1 MKYTHSCSLVGRC
14 CNEEMVNKE
23 CTRLFPVL
31 FAILVVQVGFGAE
44 LQPQTSAIFDNHI
57 ATIES
62 RIEKSYQQPQF
73 LTLNETEKAHKIRLG
88 NILIE
93 PAAGSGN
100 LDIKGGMIQDWKGSM
115 FIPSAKLGDVLA
127 VAKDF
132 PSQAQTM
139 KPDISAVHV
148 RAQQGDRYQ
157 VYMRLVKSKFVLT
170 DVLNTEHDIRFVHTD
185 PKRAYSLGR
194 TTRVAE
200 VVDPGKPGEHELPVG
215 KDRGLLWRTAGF
227 WLFEE
232 KDGGVYVEW
241 ESVSLTRDIPLGM
254 GKLFGSILKSLPAES
269 VRVSMEATRKAVIAR
284 LAGVAAK

>member
-1 MKYTHSCSLVGRC
+1 MKYPFFLLTLTQA
-14 CNEEMVNKE
+14 KE
-23 CTRLFPVL
+23 S
-31 FAILVVQVGFGAE
+31 FGAD
-44 LQPQTSAIFDNHI
+44 LLPHTSAIFDTHI
-57 ATIES
+57 AMIES
-62 RIEKSYQQPQF
+62 RIEKSYRQPQF
-73 LTLNETEKAHKIRLG
+73 LTLNQSEKTEKIRQG
-88 NILIE
+88 TILIE

-139 KPDISAVHV
+139 KPDVAAVQV
-148 RAQQGDRYQ
+148 RSQQGDRFQ

-170 DVLNTEHDIRFVHTD
+170 DVLNTEHDIRFVHTE
-185 PKRAYSLGR
+185 PNRAYSLGR

-215 KDRGLLWRTAGF
+215 KDRGFLWRTAGF

-254 GKLFGSILKSLPAES
+254 GKLFGAILKSLPAES
-269 VRVSMEATRKAVIAR
+269 VRVSMDATRKAVVSR
-284 LAGVAAK
+284 LARH

>member
-1 MKYTHSCSLVGRC
+1 MKYSFFLLTLTLA
-14 CNEEMVNKE
+14 KE
-23 CTRLFPVL
+23 S
-31 FAILVVQVGFGAE
+31 FGAD
-44 LQPQTSAIFDNHI
+44 LLPHTSAIFDTHI
-57 ATIES
+57 AMIES
-62 RIEKSYQQPQF
+62 RIEKSYRQPQF
-73 LTLNETEKAHKIRLG
+73 LTLNQSEKTEKIRQG
-88 NILIE
+88 TILIE
-93 PAAGSGN
+93 PASGSGN
-100 LDIKGGMIQDWKGSM
+100 LDIQGGMIQDWKGSM

-139 KPDISAVHV
+139 KPDVAAVQV
-148 RAQQGDRYQ
+148 RSQQGDRFQ

-170 DVLNTEHDIRFVHTD
+170 DVLNTEHDIRFVHTE
-185 PKRAYSLGR
+185 PNRAYSLGH

-215 KDRGLLWRTAGF
+215 KDRGFLWRTAGF

-254 GKLFGSILKSLPAES
+254 GKLFGAILKSLPAES
-269 VRVSMEATRKAVIAR
+269 VRVSMDATRKAVVSR
-284 LAGVAAK
+284 LGRH

>member
-1 MKYTHSCSLVGRC
+1 MKYTHGRSLRW
-14 CNEEMVNKE
+14 
-23 CTRLFPVL
+23 RLQQVCL
-31 FAILVVQVGFGAE
+31 FAVALASDASAVD
-44 LQPQTSAIFDNHI
+44 LQPHTNAIFDNHI
-57 ATIES
+57 AIIES

-73 LTLNETEKAHKIRLG
+73 LTVNPADKAEKIRQG
-88 NILIE
+88 TILIE
-93 PAAGSGN
+93 PVAGGGN
-100 LDIKGGMIQDWKGSM
+100 LDIKGGMIQDWKGTM
-115 FIPSAKLGDVLA
+115 FIPSAKLGDVLT
-127 VAKDF
+127 VARDF

-139 KPDISAVHV
+139 KPDIAAVRV
-148 RAQQGDRYQ
+148 RSQQGDRYQ

-170 DVLNTEHDIRFVHTD
+170 DVLNTEHDIRFVQTD

-200 VVDPGKPGEHELPVG
+200 VVDPGKPGERELPVG
-215 KDRGLLWRTAGF
+215 KDRGFLWRTAGF

-254 GKLFGSILKSLPAES
+254 GKLFGAILKSLPAES

-284 LAGVAAK
+284 LAGH

>member
-1 MKYTHSCSLVGRC
+1 MKYTHSRSLIGWRFQQVC
-14 CNEEMVNKE
+14 
-23 CTRLFPVL
+23 L
-31 FAILVVQVGFGAE
+31 FALAFAKEGSAVD
-44 LQPQTSAIFDNHI
+44 LQPHTSAIFDNHI
-57 ATIES
+57 AIIEC

-73 LTLNETEKAHKIRLG
+73 LTVNQADKAEKIRQG
-88 NILIE
+88 TILIE
-93 PAAGSGN
+93 PVTGGGN
-100 LDIKGGMIQDWKGSM
+100 LDIKGGMIQDWKGTM
-115 FIPSAKLGDVLA
+115 FIPSAKLGDVLT
-127 VAKDF
+127 VARDF

-139 KPDISAVHV
+139 KPDIAAVRV
-148 RAQQGDRYQ
+148 RSQQGDRYQ

-170 DVLNTEHDIRFVHTD
+170 DVLNTEHDIRFVQTD

-200 VVDPGKPGEHELPVG
+200 VVDPGKPGERELPVG
-215 KDRGLLWRTAGF
+215 KDRGFLWRTAGF

-284 LAGVAAK
+284 LSGH

>member
-1 MKYTHSCSLVGRC
+1 MKYTHSCPLVGRC
-14 CNEEMVNKE
+14 FSEEKVNQE
-23 CTRLFPVL
+23 GMRFLPVL
-31 FAILVVQVGFGAE
+31 FAMSLFQVGFGAD
-44 LQPQTSAIFDNHI
+44 LQPHTSAIFDNHI
-57 ATIES
+57 AGIES

-73 LTLNETEKAHKIRLG
+73 LTLNESEKTQKIRQG
-88 NILIE
+88 SILIE

-139 KPDISAVHV
+139 KPDIAAIHV
-148 RAQQGDRYQ
+148 RSQQGDRYQ
-157 VYMRLVKSKFVLT
+157 VYMRLVKSKFVIT

-185 PKRAYSLGR
+185 PKRAYSLGH

-269 VRVSMEATRKAVIAR
+269 VRVSMEATRKAVLAR
-284 LAGVAAK
+284 LSGH